1 MDAAVSPLLTR
12 AAQAAIALALL
23 GSVVVQAM
31 ILPSIYRDLADAP
44 PAARVTFMGLLGLG
58 ILALQVFAVCVWRL
72 LSKVRTG
79 TVFAE
84 AAFRDID
91 VITWSLVAVAA
102 VLVATGLLLAPGD
115 VAPGVVGLIGGAAVV
130 IGGVALLV
138 RVMKGLLRQAIA
150 REREVVGLRAEL
162 GEVI

>member
-1 MDAAVSPLLTR
+1 MSPLLTR
-12 AAQAAIALALL
+12 AAQAAIVLALL

-31 ILPSIYRDLADAP
+31 ILPAIYRDLADAP
-44 PAARVTFMGLLGLG
+44 PAAGVAFVGLLALG

-72 LSKVRTG
+72 LSQVRTG

-84 AAFRDID
+84 GAFRDVD
-91 VITWSLVAVAA
+91 VITWSLIVVAA
-102 VLVATGLLLAPGD
+102 VLVAIGLLLAPGG

-138 RVMKGLLRQAIA
+138 RVMKGLLRQAVA
-150 REREVVGLRAEL
+150 REHEVVGLRAEL

>member
-1 MDAAVSPLLTR
+1 MSPLLTR
-12 AAQAAIALALL
+12 AAQAAIAVALL

-31 ILPSIYRDLADAP
+31 ILPAIYRDLADAP
-44 PAARVTFMGLLGLG
+44 PAARATFVGLLGLG

-79 TVFAE
+79 SVFAE
-84 AAFRDID
+84 AAFRDVD

-102 VLVATGLLLAPGD
+102 VLVAVGLLLASGD

>member
-1 MDAAVSPLLTR
+1 MSPLLTR
-12 AAQAAIALALL
+12 AAQAAIAVALL

-31 ILPSIYRDLADAP
+31 ILPAIYRDLADAP
-44 PAARVTFMGLLGLG
+44 PAARATFVGLLGLG

-79 TVFAE
+79 SVFAE
-84 AAFRDID
+84 AAFRDVD

>member
-1 MDAAVSPLLTR
+1 MSPFLTR
-12 AAQAAIALALL
+12 AAQTVIALALI

-31 ILPSIYRDLADAP
+31 ILPAIYRDLADAS
-44 PAARVTFMGLLGLG
+44 PAARVTFVGLLGLG

-72 LSKVRTG
+72 LSKARTG
-79 TVFAE
+79 TVFTE
-84 AAFRDID
+84 AAFRDVD
-91 VITWSLVAVAA
+91 VITGSFVALAVVLAA
-102 VLVATGLLLAPGD
+102 IGLLLAPGD
-115 VAPGVVGLIGGAAVV
+115 VAPGVVGLIGGAVVV
-130 IGGVALLV
+130 IAGVALLV

>member
-1 MDAAVSPLLTR
+1 MSPLLTR
-12 AAQAAIALALL
+12 LAQAAIALALA
-23 GSVVVQAM
+23 GSIIVQAM
-31 ILPSIYRDLADAP
+31 ILPAIYRDLADATP
-44 PAARVTFMGLLGLG
+44 PARATFVGLLGLG
-58 ILALQVFAVCVWRL
+58 ILALQLFAVCVWRL
-72 LSKVRTG
+72 LSKVRTE

-84 AAFRDID
+84 GAFRDVD
-91 VITWSLVAVAA
+91 VITWALVALALL
-102 VLVATGLLLAPGD
+102 LVAIGVLLAPGE

-138 RVMKGLLRQAIA
+138 RVMKGLLQQAIA

>member
-1 MDAAVSPLLTR
+1 MSPLLTR

-44 PAARVTFMGLLGLG
+44 PTARVTFVGLLGLG

-79 TVFAE
+79 SAFAE
-84 AAFRDID
+84 AAFRDVD
-91 VITWSLVAVAA
+91 VITWSLVVVAA
-102 VLVATGLLLAPGD
+102 VLVAIGLLLAPGD